1 MRSGP
6 SSVVMAGNIGRDV
19 RVSSWLG
26 TSLLAGS
33 VPVLDG
39 SFEESDGQEIPE
51 RITLTVPVFDGGF
64 SWDPAGD
71 PRHPLADFGQRLN
84 AVIEVRT
91 PRGASWEVPLGWFQI
106 EAWDLSDDE
115 STVDVKALGLLQ
127 VVADDKFRGPE
138 QPRVGGTFA
147 SEFRRLVSGGIP
159 VSIDADLVDRACP
172 SSFTWDEDRLSALY
186 DLADAW
192 PARIVT
198 SADGTVQVKPPLGLV
213 PVPILT
219 LTNGVR
225 GVLMTAPRS
234 SSRVGRYSAVVAR
247 SSTDTPGSMPVE
259 GEFLTTTGPFAT
271 STYGVVRRRA
281 ASPMLNSTAAALAM
295 AQTIAENSQRQA
307 RVIAVTL
314 PPDPRIQRGD
324 PVTLVWD
331 GVIYRGW
338 VQTVNLPLTVDGSAM
353 KITVGCPL

>member
-1 MRSGP
+1 
-6 SSVVMAGNIGRDV
+6 MAGNVGRGV

-26 TSLLAGS
+26 ASLLAAS

-51 RITLTVPVFDGGF
+51 RIILMVPAVDAGF

-84 AVIEVRT
+84 VTVDVRT
-91 PRGASWEVPLGWFQI
+91 PRGASWAVPFGWFQV
-106 EAWDLSDDE
+106 ESWDLSDDQ
-115 STVDVKALGLLQ
+115 STVKVTALGLLQ
-127 VVADDKFRGPE
+127 VVADDKLRGPE
-138 QPRVGGTFA
+138 QPRLGGTFA
-147 SEFRRLVSGGIP
+147 SEFKRLMSGGIP
-159 VSIDADLVDRACP
+159 VAVDPVLADRACS
-172 SSFTWDEDRLSALY
+172 SSFVWDEDRLSALY

-198 SADGTVQVKPPLGLV
+198 GADGTVQVKPPLGLIPV
-213 PVPILT
+213 PVLT
-219 LTNGVR
+219 LTNGSM

-247 SSTDTPGSMPVE
+247 SSADTATSTPIE
-259 GEFLTTTGPFAT
+259 GEFLTTAGPYAI
-271 STYGVVRRRA
+271 STYGTVRRRA
-281 ASPMLNSTAAALAM
+281 ASPMLNSTASAVAM
-295 AQTIAENSQRQA
+295 ARTIAEDSQRQA

-324 PVTLVWD
+324 PVALVWD
-331 GVIYRGW
+331 DVTYRGW

>member
-1 MRSGP
+1 
-6 SSVVMAGNIGRDV
+6 MAGNVGRGV

-26 TSLLAGS
+26 ASLLAEA
-33 VPVLDG
+33 VPILDG

-51 RITLTVPVFDGGF
+51 KVTLVVPASDGGV

-84 AVIEVRT
+84 VTVDIRT
-91 PRGASWEVPLGWFQI
+91 PRGASWSVPFGWFQI
-106 EAWDLSDDE
+106 ESWDLSDDQ
-115 STVDVKALGLLQ
+115 STVKVTALGLLQ
-127 VVADDKFRGPE
+127 VVADDKLRGPE
-138 QPRVGGTFA
+138 QPRAGGTFA
-147 SEFRRLVSGGIP
+147 SEFARLMSGGIP
-159 VSIDADLVDRACP
+159 VSIDAALTDRACS
-172 SSFTWDEDRLSALY
+172 SSFVWDEDRLSALY

-198 SADGTVQVKPPLGLV
+198 SADGTIQVKPPLGLV
-213 PVPILT
+213 PVPVLT
-219 LTNGVR
+219 LTNGAG

-247 SSTDTPGSMPVE
+247 SSADTETSTPVE
-259 GEFLTTTGPFAT
+259 GEYLTTSGPYAIN
-271 STYGVVRRRA
+271 TYGTVRRRA
-281 ASPMLNSTAAALAM
+281 ASPMLNTPEAAVTM
-295 AQTIAENSQRQA
+295 ARTIAEDSQRQA

-324 PVTLVWD
+324 PIALVWD
-331 GVIYRGW
+331 DDTYQGW
-338 VQTVNLPLTVDGSAM
+338 VQTVSLPLTVDGSAM